1 MLPNHPTSGYCD
13 IQGRRRVIEDFHSI
27 RLKKNHQFYGIF
39 DGHNGTLASK
49 YASSFLYNHIIARMQ
64 DVDERIRLLKH
75 TANS

>member
-13 IQGRRRVIEDFHSI
+13 IQGRRRVIEYFHSI